1 MAWTSVAKSG
11 RPKTTGS
18 IASRAE
24 RPQAAPPSDPKAVL
38 LLKSPEP
45 QRCGPPEPERRGPA
59 GHGAAPGARSPGAG
73 SPTCSRTEPSA
84 QCLESA
90 LPSHPRSSSSRAS
103 TRELTHSTSELEPL
117 TQQKGS
123 CGPSASSSAERPSA
137 RAENAARSSALWRL
151 TASRKRKAGACPPG
165 SCCVRWRCRKTR
177 PRSCGL
183 EAMRVKWRL
192 PKRNSSALRVIQKK
206 WASRGEASAEACPSP
221 SRATMRA
228 MSERKGVMPM
238 PAPAAMSTSHASAVV
253 AGAA

>member
-206 WASRGEASAEACPSP
+206 WASFSGSAAAAASSSSSE
-221 SRATMRA
+221 
-228 MSERKGVMPM
+228 MSEDISDRKGVMPT
-238 PAPAAMSTSHASAVV
+238 PAPTATRTERDRALC